1 MDGVADIDIDGVGVK
16 EGVTEIDGVELILI
30 EGVGLT
36 EGVTEGVALVEGV
49 TEGVG
54 VDDTEID
61 GWEQTREVSDIFVH
75 PDYNN
80 HDIDYDFTLIKL
92 AEPVELNDHV
102 APACF
107 QSEEDDLAS
116 TFPPGYYF
124 LTIFLLERGRVG
136 VQLGIPFLTSYLA

>member
-1 MDGVADIDIDGVGVK
+1 MTVSLFSG
-16 EGVTEIDGVELILI
+16 EF
-30 EGVGLT
+30 
-36 EGVTEGVALVEGV
+36 
-49 TEGVG
+49 
-54 VDDTEID
+54 DDTEID

-107 QSEEDDLAS
+107 PSEEDDLAS
-116 TFPPGYYF
+116 TFPPGYHF

-136 VQLGIPFLTSYLA
+136 DSFFNILFGITQKVLI